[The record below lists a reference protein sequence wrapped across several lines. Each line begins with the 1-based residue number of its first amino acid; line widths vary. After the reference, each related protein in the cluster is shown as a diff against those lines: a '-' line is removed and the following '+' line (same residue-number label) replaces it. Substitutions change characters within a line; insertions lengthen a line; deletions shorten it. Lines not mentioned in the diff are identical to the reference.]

1 MSLLIYLHGF
11 NSSPQSK
18 KAIQTQQWLQLN
30 SPQIKFCCPQL
41 SPYANQA
48 MDRLRTLIEEYLP
61 RPVYLIGSSM
71 GGFFATCLAEQ
82 YNLRAVLINPAVNPG
97 AGLHHW
103 LGKNTNYHTGQ
114 HWIFEPEHIEE
125 YLRLDPLRIECI
137 ENYKLLLQTGD
148 EVLDYRNAQQRY
160 IGCQMV
166 IEENGN
172 HSFVNYQQHLDAN
185 YQFLTK
191 TTLTN

>member
-30 SPQIKFCCPQL
+30 SPRIKFCCPQL
-41 SPYANQA
+41 PPYASQA
-48 MDRLRTLIEEYLP
+48 IDLLRALIEKYLP
-61 RPVYLIGSSM
+61 QPIYLIGSSM

-82 YNLRAVLINPAVNPG
+82 YNIRAVLINPAVNPG
-97 AGLHHW
+97 SGLHNW
-103 LGKNTNYHTGQ
+103 LGKNVNYHTGQ
-114 HWIFEPEHIEE
+114 HWIFEPEHIDE
-125 YLRLDPLRIECI
+125 YLRLDPSKIERI

-148 EVLDYRNAQQRY
+148 EVLDYRKAQQRY

-172 HSFVNYQQHLDAN
+172 HSFVDYQQHLDAN
-185 YQFLTK
+185 YQFLVK
-191 TTLTN
+191 TT